1 LDGSD
6 FPVPS
11 KSPRM
16 KLAESPDLRRATLI
30 SVQPWGAMPSTAVDD
45 RMPIMNPGDVHAK
58 GPVRVP
64 VIPRSRLMLPR
75 AALDAPAS

>member
-1 LDGSD
+1 
-6 FPVPS
+6 
-11 KSPRM
+11 
-16 KLAESPDLRRATLI
+16 
-30 SVQPWGAMPSTAVDD
+30 MPSTAVDD
-45 RMPIMNPGDVHAK
+45 RMPIMKPGDVHAK